1 MSSVAKQKI
10 SMISSL
16 RLEKPLLEQ
25 NYQYVFVLRHLPNP
39 VVVVVVV
46 FIAVFSFLFLLSLF
60 IQLHFLRGSSSKHNY
75 GVCHEKI

>member
-1 MSSVAKQKI
+1 
-10 SMISSL
+10 MISSL

-39 VVVVVVV
+39 VVVVVVVVVV